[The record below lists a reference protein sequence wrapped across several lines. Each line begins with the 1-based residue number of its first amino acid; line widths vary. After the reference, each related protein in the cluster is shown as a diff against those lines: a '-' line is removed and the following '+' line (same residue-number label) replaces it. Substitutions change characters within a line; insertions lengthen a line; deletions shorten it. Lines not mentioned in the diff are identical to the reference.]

1 MKVTTA
7 RRDLL
12 ELLGKLQAVANS
24 RHLLPI
30 LSHYLIET
38 DNNGKEVKAT
48 ASNLEVFLSGKC
60 KAKVAEKGAI
70 LMPLSVMDFLKA
82 SKAEQV
88 TLYGIRTGKKVRVY
102 EPPKEGEAENPKY
115 RMAYSWSVKVEANG
129 VTNTLP
135 SENPKDF
142 PPVRIASGKK
152 VGIANLV
159 NSLRQVSHAMATE
172 DTRPLLACVCFTS
185 KKGSVELA
193 AADGFRLAVTNASAK
208 GKLAEQVLIPLRI
221 IKLIEKLCPGKV
233 TMQVSPK
240 PKSPESQWATFESN
254 GLVLTALVTQG
265 TFPNYAQLIPKKGHY
280 LAVATKDIQEAV
292 MMAGVTAN
300 KGSGVIRLQTGKK
313 GLLVSGRSENEVTD
327 SLVLPVQGKIKAA
340 FHYKYLMD
348 ILNRVGEK
356 FTIRTT
362 TPSAPGVVKANG
374 TTHVVM
380 PMTVQW

>member
-12 ELLGKLQAVANS
+12 ELLGKLQPVAKS

-30 LSHYLIET
+30 LSHYLVET
-38 DNNGKEVKAT
+38 DKNGKEVKAT

-70 LMPLSVMDFLKA
+70 LMPLSIMDFLKA
-82 SKAEQV
+82 TKAEQV
-88 TLYGIRTGKKVRVY
+88 TVCGIRTGKKVMVY
-102 EPPKEGEAENPKY
+102 ESPKEGEAEKPKC

-129 VTNTLP
+129 VTNTLS
-135 SENPKDF
+135 SENPEDF
-142 PPVRIASGKK
+142 PPVRAAGGKK
-152 VGIANLV
+152 VEIANLEK
-159 NSLRQVSHAMATE
+159 SLKQVSHAIATE
-172 DTRPLLACVCFTS
+172 DTRPVLACACLTS

-208 GKLAEQVLIPLRI
+208 GKLAEQVLISLRA

-240 PKSPESQWATFESN
+240 PETPGSQWATFESN
-254 GLVLTALVTQG
+254 GLVLTALVTKG
-265 TFPNYAQLIPKKGHY
+265 TFPNYAQLIPNKGHY
-280 LAVATKDIQEAV
+280 LTVATKDLKEAV
-292 MMAGVTAN
+292 MMAGITAN
-300 KGSGVIRLQTGKK
+300 KGSGIIRLQAGKK
-313 GLLVSGRSENEVTD
+313 GLLVSARNEDEVTE
-327 SLVLPVQGKIKAA
+327 SMIPVQGKIKAA

-348 ILNRVGEK
+348 ILNRVGER

-380 PMTVQW
+380 PMDVQW